1 MEQHGRLKITIS
13 ELHVYLEADDVC
25 LMVVKETTKAPV
37 LQDKVPY
44 GWDLHSKSFVRLR
57 CKFILAQVFSGV
69 QRASPAS

>member
-1 MEQHGRLKITIS
+1 MLSSTANSAFFCKSRALQMEQHGRLKVIRS

-44 GWDLHSKSFVRLR
+44 GWDLHAKSCF
-57 CKFILAQVFSGV
+57 
-69 QRASPAS
+69 